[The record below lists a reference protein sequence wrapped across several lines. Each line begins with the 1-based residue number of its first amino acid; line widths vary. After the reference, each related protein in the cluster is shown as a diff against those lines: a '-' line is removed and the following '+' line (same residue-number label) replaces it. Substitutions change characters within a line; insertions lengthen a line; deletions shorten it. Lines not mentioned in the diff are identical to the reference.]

1 MKVLFVATI
10 FFTVISSFVCK
21 KKFKNIAHHQEN
33 SITAA
38 NEKINLRLKTYATL
52 AKKFVTNNNFSS
64 SFYCLIDMKIPSGKK
79 RFFIYDHKSDSV
91 INAGLVTHGSGS
103 DTETGFL
110 TFSNVPHSNATSL
123 GKYKIG
129 KAYFGKFGLAF
140 KLYGLNNSNS
150 TAFARAV
157 VLHSHPNVLAYE
169 VIPSPIL

>member
-1 MKVLFVATI
+1 
-10 FFTVISSFVCK
+10 
-21 KKFKNIAHHQEN
+21 
-33 SITAA
+33 
-38 NEKINLRLKTYATL
+38 
-52 AKKFVTNNNFSS
+52 
-64 SFYCLIDMKIPSGKK
+64 MKIPSGKK

-103 DTETGFL
+103 DTETGFF
-110 TFSNVPHSNATSL
+110 TFSNIPHSNATSL